1 MAEETVCLDLMALY
15 KSKVGKY
22 KQEGFP
28 GTFPG
33 TYEWDCVDTDCHV
46 IRREKSPDGSDYYDL
61 YRNCDSGLRLCCDG
75 EQCVVTERTGEYIN
89 LVSVDN
95 LDNEE
100 LCGIDTI
107 FSLAPEEFE
116 IATGGRK

>member
-15 KSKVGKY
+15 ESKVGKY
-22 KQEGFP
+22 KKEGFP
-28 GTFPG
+28 NTQ
-33 TYEWDCVDTDCHV
+33 EWDCVDTDYHV

-61 YRNCDSGLRLCCDG
+61 FENCDSGLRLCCDG

-89 LVSVDN
+89 PVSVDN
-95 LDNEE
+95 LYNEE
-100 LCGIDTI
+100 LCGIETI

-116 IATGGRK
+116 KMACL